1 MWWLAIPVII
11 YATVIFIMWMTLVRW
26 RGYKLAAPANL
37 PSVSVV
43 VAARNEENHIGK
55 LLAGLTEQD
64 YPPDQLEIIIVND
77 NSTDRTPIIVSE
89 FIEKQK
95 HHSAPLIRLIYNP
108 FTGKKRALRYAI
120 GKAGGDVILVT
131 DADCITGRG
140 WIRSHAA
147 LYGDCQADMVV
158 AEVIQRP
165 ARGFVLLFGVLEF
178 SALQSVTEAAVVA
191 GHPVMCNGANMS
203 FRRESYL
210 KHAEE
215 LHEAL
220 PSGDDT
226 FLLHAVVRGGGR
238 VMYAAGSAAAV
249 ETAPA
254 VTAAALLRQRARWAS
269 KAFFYTDAP
278 TLLLAAATAA
288 CNAAVT
294 AAAVASVISAAYI
307 PVLGTLYAI
316 RLVPDYLIIARNMK
330 RRREHVP
337 VLSFLLS
344 EILYPYWFCMVA
356 VRSLLPSSRRF
367 GRR

>member
-1 MWWLAIPVII
+1 MWWLTIPVII
-11 YATVIFIMWMTLVRW
+11 YATVIFIMWMTLARW
-26 RGYKLAAPANL
+26 QGYNLTAPANL

-64 YPPDQLEIIIVND
+64 YPPDLLEIIIVND

-147 LYGDCQADMVV
+147 LYGDSQADMVV